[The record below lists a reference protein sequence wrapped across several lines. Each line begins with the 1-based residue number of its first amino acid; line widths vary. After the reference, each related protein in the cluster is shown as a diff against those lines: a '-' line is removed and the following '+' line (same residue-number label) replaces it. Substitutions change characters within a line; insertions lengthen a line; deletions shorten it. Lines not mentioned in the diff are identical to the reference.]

1 MYSLSTDKVIPKIP
15 LEPDPRAGNR
25 LFKIRN
31 YDSIVHYRKAELL
44 QPHRKDFY
52 FMAFVREGS
61 SRHWVDMT
69 PYVFKPNTIYFSTPH
84 QVHVKEDA
92 IAITGTII
100 AFGEEFLALDDTNF
114 LKSLPLIRNPHNGH
128 ELNLMREDVLFLEGM
143 LDKIEAESLSD
154 RSWKNQMLLAYL
166 KVLLIYLS
174 RLYTEQYDS
183 KETSPDRV
191 LLKRFLSKINESYQ
205 SLHEVADYA
214 ALLNISAGHLGEV
227 IKAQSGKPAITLIHE
242 RLLME
247 ARRSLVH
254 TELAVKEIAYELGFE
269 DASYFNRFFKRMSGQ
284 TPIEYRNDIRKMYH

>member
-1 MYSLSTDKVIPKIP
+1 MLMYSLSTEKVIPKIP
-15 LEPDPRAGNR
+15 LEPDPRTGNR

-61 SRHWVDMT
+61 SRHWVDMI

-84 QVHVKEDA
+84 QVHVKEEA
-92 IAITGTII
+92 VAITGTII

-128 ELNLMREDVLFLEGM
+128 ELNLIREDVLFLEDM

-154 RSWKNQMLLAYL
+154 SSWKNQMLLAYL

-174 RLYTEQYDS
+174 RLYTKQYDS
-183 KETSPDRV
+183 KEISPDRV
-191 LLKRFLSKINESYQ
+191 LLKRFQSKINESYQ
-205 SLHEVADYA
+205 SLH
-214 ALLNISAGHLGEV
+214 
-227 IKAQSGKPAITLIHE
+227 
-242 RLLME
+242 
-247 ARRSLVH
+247 
-254 TELAVKEIAYELGFE
+254 
-269 DASYFNRFFKRMSGQ
+269 
-284 TPIEYRNDIRKMYH
+284 